1 MTEPL
6 KAISWS
12 EIKTF
17 QRCPKQHEYKYGDRL
32 VPKRKARPL
41 YLGSWVHAAL
51 ESYYVGGDWRIG
63 HNEYLKDYNKLFEEE
78 RVDLETKRGKRGR
91 PLPDIVSQIMKSYI
105 WYYRDEGW
113 TVKAVEQ
120 EFEVETP
127 LKIKGRMQPL
137 QGIIDLVI
145 EDPEGRWWIVDH
157 KTAGTIPDASAF
169 HAMDP
174 QLMLYPWAA
183 KQAWGWD
190 IAGVIYNYVKSK
202 PPSIPELTKKTGQL
216 SKRKIVTDYP
226 TLSRFLRS
234 NGYDLEDF
242 ADILRPLRRKSP
254 FLRRYRL
261 PREAIVTKNILLD
274 SLSTAKR
281 IRSTSRRYRVITRDC
296 STQCSYH
303 DLCRADLNGFD
314 TSLMRRQ
321 NFTLKEENKLGDKIR
336 AQSAEWED
344 TEDEDGGD

>member
-1 MTEPL
+1 VTESL

-12 EIKTF
+12 ELKTF
-17 QRCPKQHEYKYGDRL
+17 QRCPKQWEYKYDDRL
-32 VPKRKARPL
+32 VPKAKARPL

-78 RVDLETKRGKRGR
+78 RIGLETKRGRRG
-91 PLPDIVSQIMKSYI
+91 PSLPDIVTRIMKSYVF
-105 WYYRDEGW
+105 YRKNEGW

-120 EFEVETP
+120 PFEVDTP
-127 LKIKGRMQPL
+127 LKINGKVQPF

-145 EDPEGRWWIVDH
+145 EDLEGRWWVVDH
-157 KTAGTIPDASAF
+157 KTAGTIPEATAF

-202 PPSIPELTKKTGQL
+202 PPGIPQLTRAGAL

-226 TLSRFLRS
+226 TVLRFLRD
-234 NGYDLEDF
+234 NNFDPAEFLDV
-242 ADILRPLRRKSP
+242 LRPLRKRSP

-261 PREAIVTKNILLD
+261 PRERVVTKQILLD

-281 IRSTSRRYRVITRDC
+281 IRSTERRYRVITRDC
-296 STQCSYH
+296 STQCAYH
-303 DLCRADLNGFD
+303 DLCRSELNGFD
-314 TSLMRRQ
+314 TSLMRKQ
-321 NFTLKEENKLGDKIR
+321 KFTIKEENKLGDR
-336 AQSAEWED
+336 ARAVEEDWEAD
-344 TEDEDGGD
+344 EGDEDE